1 MAADRATA
9 TAPASV
15 GNVAVGFDL
24 LGHSLAG
31 PVDRVTA
38 TRRGARGVRIL
49 AIEGIEGAAALPLA
63 VGANTAGRAVLSL
76 LAAHAPE
83 LGVDLRIDKGI
94 PLSAGMGGSAASAV
108 AALVAVNALLP
119 APLPVADLYPFA
131 LDGEAVAS
139 GARHGDNLGPQ
150 LLGGLVL
157 ATATDLIA
165 IPVPTDL
172 YCALAHPAQR
182 LETRRAREVLREP
195 FPLADVVAQGEG
207 LALVLLGVQ
216 RGAYDLIARG
226 LRDRLVEPRRAPLI
240 PGFAAVQQAA
250 RDAGALGCSLSGAGP
265 SLFAWCRG
273 ADAAQR
279 AADAMRAAFVAGGS
293 ACETW
298 ISPVAGP
305 AARLESAQ

>member
-1 MAADRATA
+1 MAADRAIA

-15 GNVAVGFDL
+15 GNVAVGFDI

-31 PVDRVTA
+31 PVDRVIA
-38 TRRGARGVRIL
+38 TRTGAAGVRIT
-49 AIEGIEGAAALPLA
+49 AIAGVDGAAALPLA
-63 VGANTAGRAVLSL
+63 AQANTAGRAVLSL
-76 LAAHAPE
+76 LAAHAPD
-83 LGVDLRIDKGI
+83 LGAELRIDKGI

-119 APLPVADLYPFA
+119 APLPVVDLYPFA

-157 ATATDLIA
+157 STATDLIA
-165 IPVPTDL
+165 IPAPADL
-172 YCALAHPAQR
+172 YCALAHPDQR

-195 FPLADVVAQGEG
+195 FPLADVVAQGES

-216 RGAYDLIARG
+216 RGDYGLIGRG

-240 PGFAAVQQAA
+240 PGFAEVQRAA
-250 RDAGALGCSLSGAGP
+250 REAGALGCSISGAGP

-273 ADAAQR
+273 ADAAH
-279 AADAMRAAFVAGGS
+279 AVADAMRAAFAAAGS

-298 ISPVAGP
+298 VSPVAGP
-305 AARLESAQ
+305 AARLESVQ

>member
-1 MAADRATA
+1 MAADRAIA

-15 GNVAVGFDL
+15 GNVAVGFDI

-31 PVDRVTA
+31 PVDRVIA
-38 TRRGARGVRIL
+38 TRTGAAGVRIT
-49 AIEGIEGAAALPLA
+49 AIAGVDGAAALPLA
-63 VGANTAGRAVLSL
+63 AQANTAGRAVLSL
-76 LAAHAPE
+76 LAAHAPD
-83 LGVDLRIDKGI
+83 LGAELRIDKGI

-119 APLPVADLYPFA
+119 APLPVVDLYPFA

-157 ATATDLIA
+157 STATDLIA
-165 IPVPTDL
+165 IPAPADL
-172 YCALAHPAQR
+172 YCALAHPDQR

-195 FPLADVVAQGEG
+195 FPLADVVAQGES

-216 RGAYDLIARG
+216 RGDYGLIGRG

-240 PGFAAVQQAA
+240 PGFAEVQRAA
-250 RDAGALGCSLSGAGP
+250 REAGALGCSISGAGP
-265 SLFAWCRG
+265 SLFAWCQG

-279 AADAMRAAFVAGGS
+279 VADAMRAAFVASGS

-305 AARLESAQ
+305 AARLESVH

>member
-1 MAADRATA
+1 MAVERAIA

-38 TRRGARGVRIL
+38 TRNREPGVRIV
-49 AIEGIEGAAALPLA
+49 AIDGVDGAAALPRA
-63 VGANTAGRAVLSL
+63 VEANTAGRAVLSL
-76 LAAHAPE
+76 LAAHAPD
-83 LGVDLRIDKGI
+83 LGVELRIDKGI

-119 APLPVADLYPFA
+119 APLPAAALYPFA

-165 IPVPTDL
+165 IPTPADL
-172 YCALAHPAQR
+172 FCALAHPDQR

-216 RGAYDLIARG
+216 RGDFGLIARG
-226 LRDRLVEPRRAPLI
+226 LHDRLVEPRRASLI
-240 PGFAAVQQAA
+240 PGFAAVQRAA
-250 RDAGALGCSLSGAGP
+250 RDAGALGCSISGAGP
-265 SLFAWCRG
+265 SLFAWCSG
-273 ADAAQR
+273 ADAAQ
-279 AADAMRAAFVAGGS
+279 AVADAMRAAFIASGS
-293 ACETW
+293 ACRTW
-298 ISPVAGP
+298 VSPVAGP
-305 AARLESAQ
+305 AARLEVLP